1 MLSSP
6 SRSQTSVKKM
16 GRIRTK
22 TIPEQVIAEKR
33 AKILARTYFNRS
45 TLDVAR
51 SLIGKHLVRQTS
63 NGLLSGRIVETE
75 AYIGPED
82 LACHA
87 SRGRT
92 ARTDVMFGPAGV
104 AYVYL
109 IYGMYHCLNV
119 VTEREGYP
127 AAVLI
132 RAVEETESASLIDG
146 PGRVC
151 RFFDID
157 RQLNRWDLTQRE
169 RLWLEDRSERV
180 ENEVLASPR
189 IGVDYAGEWA
199 AKPFRFRLAHLT
211 RQARPARVKKQS
223 C

>member
-1 MLSSP
+1 
-6 SRSQTSVKKM
+6 M

-22 TIPEQVIAEKR
+22 TIPERVIAEKG
-33 AKILARTYFNRS
+33 AKILGRAYYNRS

-199 AKPFRFRLAHLT
+199 AKPFRFRLARLT
-211 RQARPARVKKQS
+211 RQARRPARVKRQS